1 MCFEVEGRWVG
12 GSQRPQLMPLEKW
25 KCRLGK
31 ENLKSRL
38 SSQSQV
44 PEGRSGE
51 GDGEDVAPAAS
62 AQGCRGDGL
71 QLGLVRHQKLVI
83 KPGCK

>member
-1 MCFEVEGRWVG
+1 
-12 GSQRPQLMPLEKW
+12 MPLEKW

-31 ENLKSRL
+31 ENSESCL

-51 GDGEDVAPAAS
+51 GDGEDATPAAS
-62 AQGCRGDGL
+62 ARGCRGEGL
-71 QLGLVRHQKLVI
+71 QLGLVSRGKLVI